1 MKKYQFQLEKVLKVK
16 TIELDQLLVRLNEIR
31 YEIKKIEDRIIEL
44 NEMEVELHKEYLTKV
59 RTYLMGTEIKQYNFQ
74 KQMIEYQI
82 KQLKQSL
89 IEIKLREKNQLD
101 KVVEKKKEENM
112 LKKLDEKLYSEYLGE
127 ANRKENQ
134 RLDEMLVLKMI
145 QNMKSS

>member
-44 NEMEVELHKEYLTKV
+44 NEMEVKLHKEYLTKV
-59 RTYLMGTEIKQYNFQ
+59 QTYLMGTEIKQYNFQ

-82 KQLKQSL
+82 KQLKLSL
-89 IEIKLREKNQLD
+89 IELKLREKNQLD

-127 ANRKENQ
+127 ANKKENQ

-145 QNMKSS
+145 QKG

>member
-16 TIELDQLLVRLNEIR
+16 TIELDQLLARLNEIR

-44 NEMEVELHKEYLTKV
+44 NDMKEELHKEYLTKV

-89 IEIKLREKNQLD
+89 IELKLREKNQLD

-127 ANRKENQ
+127 ANKKENQ

-145 QNMKSS
+145 QKG

>member
-16 TIELDQLLVRLNEIR
+16 TIELDQLLARLDEIR

-127 ANRKENQ
+127 ANKKENQ

-145 QNMKSS
+145 QKG

>member
-16 TIELDQLLVRLNEIR
+16 TIELDQLLARLNEIR

-44 NEMEVELHKEYLTKV
+44 NEMEVRLHKEYLTKV
-59 RTYLMGTEIKQYNFQ
+59 QTYLMGTEIKQYNFQ

-89 IEIKLREKNQLD
+89 IELRLREKNQLD

-112 LKKLDEKLYSEYLGE
+112 LKKLDEKLYLEYLGE
-127 ANRKENQ
+127 ANKKENQ

-145 QNMKSS
+145 QKG

>member
-16 TIELDQLLVRLNEIR
+16 TIELDQLLARLNEIR

-89 IEIKLREKNQLD
+89 IELKLREKNQLD

-127 ANRKENQ
+127 VNKKENQ

-145 QNMKSS
+145 QKG

>member
-16 TIELDQLLVRLNEIR
+16 TIELDQLLARLNEIR

-44 NEMEVELHKEYLTKV
+44 NEMEVRLHKEYLTKV

-127 ANRKENQ
+127 ANKKENQ

-145 QNMKSS
+145 QKG

>member
-16 TIELDQLLVRLNEIR
+16 TIELDQLLARLNEIR

-59 RTYLMGTEIKQYNFQ
+59 QTYLMGTEIKQYNFQ

-89 IEIKLREKNQLD
+89 IELKLREKNQLD

-127 ANRKENQ
+127 VNNKENQ

-145 QNMKSS
+145 QKG

>member
-16 TIELDQLLVRLNEIR
+16 TIELDQLLARLNEIR

-127 ANRKENQ
+127 ANKKENQ

-145 QNMKSS
+145 QKG

>member
-16 TIELDQLLVRLNEIR
+16 TIELDQLLARLNEIR

-44 NEMEVELHKEYLTKV
+44 NEMEVELYKEYLTKV

-89 IEIKLREKNQLD
+89 IELKLREKNQLD

-127 ANRKENQ
+127 ANKKENQ

-145 QNMKSS
+145 QKG

>member
-16 TIELDQLLVRLNEIR
+16 TIELDQLLARLNEIR
-31 YEIKKIEDRIIEL
+31 YEIKKIENRIIEL
-44 NEMEVELHKEYLTKV
+44 NEMEVELYKEYLTKV

-89 IEIKLREKNQLD
+89 IELKLREKNQLD

-127 ANRKENQ
+127 ANKKENQ

-145 QNMKSS
+145 QKG

>member
-1 MKKYQFQLEKVLKVK
+1 MKKLQFLKAGDYMK
-16 TIELDQLLVRLNEIR
+16 TITRAKYI
-31 YEIKKIEDRIIEL
+31 DRIIEL

-59 RTYLMGTEIKQYNFQ
+59 RTNLMGTEIKQYNFQ

-89 IEIKLREKNQLD
+89 IELKLREKNQLD

-127 ANRKENQ
+127 VNKKENQ

-145 QNMKSS
+145 QKG

>member
-59 RTYLMGTEIKQYNFQ
+59 QTYLMGTEIKQYNFQ

-89 IEIKLREKNQLD
+89 IELKLREKNQLD

-127 ANRKENQ
+127 ANKKENQ

-145 QNMKSS
+145 QKG

>member
-16 TIELDQLLVRLNEIR
+16 TIELDQLLARLNEIR

-59 RTYLMGTEIKQYNFQ
+59 QTYLMGTEIKQYNFQ

-89 IEIKLREKNQLD
+89 IELKLREKNQLD

-145 QNMKSS
+145 QKG

>member
-44 NEMEVELHKEYLTKV
+44 NEMEVKLHKEYLTKV

-127 ANRKENQ
+127 ANKKENQ

-145 QNMKSS
+145 QKG

>member
-16 TIELDQLLVRLNEIR
+16 TIELDQLLARLNEIR

-44 NEMEVELHKEYLTKV
+44 NEMEVRLHKEYLTKV

-89 IEIKLREKNQLD
+89 IELKLREKNQLD

-127 ANRKENQ
+127 ANKKENQ

-145 QNMKSS
+145 QKG

>member
-89 IEIKLREKNQLD
+89 IELKLREKNQLD

-127 ANRKENQ
+127 ANKKENQ

-145 QNMKSS
+145 QKG

>member
-16 TIELDQLLVRLNEIR
+16 TIELDQLLARLNEIR

-44 NEMEVELHKEYLTKV
+44 NVMEVELHKEYLTKV
-59 RTYLMGTEIKQYNFQ
+59 QTYLMGTEIKQYNFQ

-89 IEIKLREKNQLD
+89 IELKLREKNQLD

-127 ANRKENQ
+127 ANKKENQ

-145 QNMKSS
+145 QKG

>member
-16 TIELDQLLVRLNEIR
+16 TIELDQLLARLNEIR

-59 RTYLMGTEIKQYNFQ
+59 QTYLMGTEIKQYNFQ

-89 IEIKLREKNQLD
+89 IELKLREKNQLD

-127 ANRKENQ
+127 ANKKENQ

-145 QNMKSS
+145 QKG

>member
-59 RTYLMGTEIKQYNFQ
+59 QTYLMGTEIKQYNFQ

-89 IEIKLREKNQLD
+89 IELKLREKNQLD

-127 ANRKENQ
+127 VNKKENQ

-145 QNMKSS
+145 QKG

>member
-16 TIELDQLLVRLNEIR
+16 TIELDQLLARLNEIR

-59 RTYLMGTEIKQYNFQ
+59 RTYLIGTEIKQYNFQ

-89 IEIKLREKNQLD
+89 IELKLREKNQLD

-127 ANRKENQ
+127 ANKKENQ

-145 QNMKSS
+145 QKG

>member
-16 TIELDQLLVRLNEIR
+16 TIELDQLLARLKEIR

-44 NEMEVELHKEYLTKV
+44 NEMEVRLHKEYLTKV

-89 IEIKLREKNQLD
+89 IELKLREKNQLD

-127 ANRKENQ
+127 ANKKENQ

-145 QNMKSS
+145 QKG

>member
-16 TIELDQLLVRLNEIR
+16 TIELDQLLARLNEIR

-127 ANRKENQ
+127 VNKKENQ

-145 QNMKSS
+145 QKG

>member
-59 RTYLMGTEIKQYNFQ
+59 QTYLMGTEIKQYNFQ

-127 ANRKENQ
+127 ANKKENQ

-145 QNMKSS
+145 QKG

>member
-127 ANRKENQ
+127 ANKKENQ

-145 QNMKSS
+145 QKG

>member
-44 NEMEVELHKEYLTKV
+44 NEMEVELYKEYLTKV

-89 IEIKLREKNQLD
+89 IELKLREKNQLD

-127 ANRKENQ
+127 ANKKENQ

-145 QNMKSS
+145 QKG

>member
-16 TIELDQLLVRLNEIR
+16 TIELDQLLARLNEIR

-59 RTYLMGTEIKQYNFQ
+59 RTYLIGTEIKQYNFQ

-89 IEIKLREKNQLD
+89 IEL
-101 KVVEKKKEENM
+101 
-112 LKKLDEKLYSEYLGE
+112 
-127 ANRKENQ
+127 
-134 RLDEMLVLKMI
+134 
-145 QNMKSS
+145 

>member
-16 TIELDQLLVRLNEIR
+16 TIELDQLLARLNEIR

-59 RTYLMGTEIKQYNFQ
+59 QTYLMGTEIKQYNFQ

-127 ANRKENQ
+127 ANKKENQ

-145 QNMKSS
+145 QKG

>member
-16 TIELDQLLVRLNEIR
+16 TIELDQLLARLNEIR

-89 IEIKLREKNQLD
+89 IELKLREKNQLD

-127 ANRKENQ
+127 ANKKENQ

-145 QNMKSS
+145 QKG

>member
-127 ANRKENQ
+127 VNKKENQ

-145 QNMKSS
+145 QKG

>member
-59 RTYLMGTEIKQYNFQ
+59 QTYLMGTEIKQYNFQ

-127 ANRKENQ
+127 VNKKENQ

-145 QNMKSS
+145 QKG

>member
-89 IEIKLREKNQLD
+89 IELKLREKNQLD

-127 ANRKENQ
+127 VNKKENQ

-145 QNMKSS
+145 QKG

>member
-31 YEIKKIEDRIIEL
+31 YEIKKIENRIIEL
-44 NEMEVELHKEYLTKV
+44 NEMEVELYKEYLTKV

-127 ANRKENQ
+127 ANKKENQ

-145 QNMKSS
+145 QKG

>member
-16 TIELDQLLVRLNEIR
+16 TIELDQLLARLNEIR

-59 RTYLMGTEIKQYNFQ
+59 QTYLMGTEIKQYNFQ

-89 IEIKLREKNQLD
+89 IELKLREKNQLD

-127 ANRKENQ
+127 VNKKENQ

-145 QNMKSS
+145 QKG

>member
-16 TIELDQLLVRLNEIR
+16 TIELDQLLARLNEIR

-44 NEMEVELHKEYLTKV
+44 NVMEVELHKEYLTKV
-59 RTYLMGTEIKQYNFQ
+59 QTYLMGTEIKQYNFQ

-89 IEIKLREKNQLD
+89 IELKLREKNQLD

-127 ANRKENQ
+127 VNKKENQ

-145 QNMKSS
+145 QKG